1 MEVIQSH
8 RFSKAIKKLHKN
20 EALDVDNAIKAIIAN
35 PFIGTQKKGDL
46 SGVYVYKFPMVRQQV
61 LIAYEYDQNI
71 IRIIFLDIGSHENFY
86 RDLK

>member
-1 MEVIQSH
+1 MG
-8 RFSKAIKKLHKN
+8 RFFGAIDKN
-20 EALDVDNAIKAIIAN
+20 EALDVDKAVQAIVAN

-46 SGVYVYKFPMVRQQV
+46 SGVYVYKFSMVRQQV

-71 IRIIFLDIGSHENFY
+71 IRIIFLDIGSHENLY